1 MAAQNDTFAI
11 QTAHDPQA
19 RAVGYVLALVEVI
32 ATFGAPNI
40 VIVGREPMD
49 ILVGV
54 ILGKNIKLEILH
66 FFLIVLKLGL
76 NLIKIGLGDLRLV

>member
-1 MAAQNDTFAI
+1 
-11 QTAHDPQA
+11 
-19 RAVGYVLALVEVI
+19 
-32 ATFGAPNI
+32 

-66 FFLIVLKLGL
+66 FFLIVLKLSL